1 MATSRNTY
9 LVPIDFSRG
18 SERALDYALGL
29 AREKKAKLIAIHV
42 VPAELIYPPTG
53 GRFDF
58 YGLLERDARENFK
71 RLAKRKK
78 IKPEECRFI
87 LARGANFAE
96 IIVRQ
101 AKKFRVS
108 MIVMGSHGRTGLQ
121 RLLLGSVAE
130 RTLRY
135 ADCPVL
141 IVKK

>member
-1 MATSRNTY
+1 MAKKEAY

-18 SERALDYALGL
+18 GDRALDYALKF
-29 AREKKAKLIAIHV
+29 ARERQGKLYALHV

-58 YGLLERDARENFK
+58 YGLMERDARENFRK
-71 RLAKRKK
+71 LAKRKK
-78 IKPEECRFI
+78 VKPGDCELV
-87 LARGANFAE
+87 LARGTDFAD

-101 AKKFRVS
+101 AKRLRVA
-108 MIVMGSHGRTGLQ
+108 MIIMGSHGRTGL
-121 RLLLGSVAE
+121 RRFLLGSVAE

-141 IVKK
+141 IVK